1 MSNCKNRLTNVRN
14 YSLQLPKA
22 AEKENAEILNVE
34 EEMRLGR
41 PLSRDAK
48 SSAQANK
55 SAAVVDEAHEVVLN
69 EA

>member
-22 AEKENAEILNVE
+22 AEKENADILNVE

-48 SSAQANK
+48 SSA
-55 SAAVVDEAHEVVLN
+55 
-69 EA
+69 